1 MRALLFGACS
11 AAALVAGTAHAPAHA
26 QVTEVVILGY
36 LEEEIPQQLARYGTR
51 VETVT
56 AQEILDGGYYDVTE
70 TLEKQVPGMFIA
82 ARGGVFDYV
91 NVSYQGSRTS
101 DVLWLVDGVRINNR
115 LYASTTPVDTIP
127 AHMLDRLEALEG
139 GQGLFY
145 GTQGIAGAVNM
156 VTRGFSEMSDGMVK
170 VGLDTN
176 EGYHASGYYRD
187 TLGAHQFVVY
197 ASHDEAEGFQPF
209 RDQDYQ
215 PSSTDRKRSYE
226 VTTYGGKYGI
236 DLSEALRFSATY
248 QHTDAQLDH
257 AFPKFAA
264 IAYNTRDEDIV
275 TGRIDYSP
283 TDNFELFV
291 KGYYHWWDAA
301 YTEFDNTIPP
311 GGPLDPL
318 DIDTPW
324 AFDDYGINILARY
337 DTGSG
342 VEFFGGY
349 DFQGYQGFDDVL
361 EIGDQTAKT
370 HAPFAQIRTTD
381 DLFPNARLAFGV
393 RHNMPTDGEDAT
405 IWNLSGHWDV
415 FENLFV
421 RGNVGTSFRLPTL
434 EELYAEDPCCTFGN
448 ANLEPEKGLGVNA
461 SIGGEFPVF
470 KNVNWE
476 MVGFWREIENQI
488 GSETVVPSD
497 PTEDPFEQY
506 FNVPGSVDTRGIQ
519 IVLNANIT
527 PDLSADGS
535 YTFARAT
542 ATGSGDQI
550 NDIPESFAKFGLDY
564 HPTNSWFGLNLD
576 LLWVGDIYR
585 DLGGAFGRVNY
596 GDYTVVDIGGRVYLD
611 QDRRHRIGINLQN
624 VFDEEYATRIR
635 TTTPDAGG
643 PAYIYWHLGTPRTLR
658 VDYSFQFSLM

>member
-1 MRALLFGACS
+1 MRTLLLGACS
-11 AAALVAGTAHAPAHA
+11 AAALLSGAAHA
-26 QVTEVVILGY
+26 QITEVVITGF

-56 AQEILDGGYYDVTE
+56 AQEILNGGYYDITE
-70 TLEKQVPGMFIA
+70 TLEKEVPGIFIA

-115 LYASTTPVDTIP
+115 LYAGTTPVDTIP
-127 AHMLDRLEALEG
+127 AHMMERVEALEG

-156 VTRGFSEMSDGMVK
+156 VTRGFSEMSDGMIK
-170 VGLDTN
+170 FGADSN

-187 TLGAHQFVVY
+187 TFGQHQFVLY
-197 ASHDEAEGFQPF
+197 ASHDQAEGFQPF

-215 PSSTDRKRSYE
+215 PTSTDRERGYE

-236 DLSEALRFSATY
+236 DLTDALRFSTTY

-257 AFPKFAA
+257 AFPKWAA
-264 IAYNTRDEDIV
+264 IAYNTRDEDIL
-275 TGRIDYSP
+275 TARIDYAP
-283 TDNFELFV
+283 TDDFELFI

-301 YTEFDNTIPP
+301 YTEFDNTDPP
-311 GGPLDPL
+311 GGPLDPV
-318 DIDTPW
+318 DVDTPW
-324 AFDDYGINILARY
+324 AFDDYGINIVGRY

-349 DFQGYQGFDDVL
+349 DFQGYEGFDDVL
-361 EIGDQTAKT
+361 LIAPRTAKT

-381 DLFPNARLAFGV
+381 DLLPNARFAFGV

-405 IWNLSGHWDV
+405 VWNFSGHWDI

-434 EELYAEDPCCTFGN
+434 EELYAVDDCCTFGN
-448 ANLEPEKGLGVNA
+448 PDLEPEKGIGVNA
-461 SIGGEFPVF
+461 SMGGAVPVF
-470 KNVNWE
+470 MNTDWE
-476 MVGFWREIENQI
+476 VIGFWRDIDSQI
-488 GSETVVPSD
+488 GSETVVPPLPD
-497 PTEDPFEQY
+497 APFEQY
-506 FNVPGSVDTRGIQ
+506 FNVPGSVETRGIQ
-519 IVLNANIT
+519 IVLNTQFSQSLTGNA
-527 PDLSADGS
+527 S

-542 ATGSGDQI
+542 TSSSGNQI
-550 NDIPESFAKFGLDY
+550 NDIPESFLKVGLDY
-564 HPTNSWFGLNLD
+564 ERDDAWYGFNVSMLYI
-576 LLWVGDIYR
+576 GDIYR
-585 DLGGAFGRVNY
+585 NLGGSFGRVNY
-596 GDYTVVDIGGRVYLD
+596 GNYTIVDLGGRVYLD
-611 QDRRHRIGINLQN
+611 QDKRHRIGFNVQN

-635 TTTPDAGG
+635 TTTPDGGG
-643 PAYIYWHLGTPRTLR
+643 PSYIYWHLGTPRTFRL
-658 VDYSFQFSLM
+658 DYSFQFSLM